1 MKSIKTISVNSAF
14 VDQDGNTEHDF
25 LSSLNQFDAKGNVV
39 EEVSYSEANVIE
51 SKSSFIY
58 DNEGHL
64 LEETTWLDEEEI
76 SDKKKYT
83 YNEEGKIRWIE
94 IEYSDGSKSTHS
106 IEYSDKLIKLT
117 ITDENGEF
125 DGSETRKFDEN
136 GNIIELTKIDSDG
149 ETEQKFISEYD
160 EKQNLISNIE
170 FDRDGDIRVKRHY
183 EYDEKNRR
191 IIDTGY
197 NLSDEINYTRTYTYN
212 DADQLVEETV
222 NDYTIIYEYDDK
234 GKDTRQITYNNKEI
248 ESIKLFRY
256 TEDGLLDEEISVHAD
271 EKYTLVPQLLHEE
284 DANYLSKKY
293 TYEFYE

>member
-1 MKSIKTISVNSAF
+1 MKTIKGIRVNSAF
-14 VDQDGNTEHDF
+14 VNQDGDTEHDF
-25 LSSLNQFDAKGNVV
+25 LSLLTQFDDKGNVV
-39 EEVSYSEANVIE
+39 EEISYSEADVIE

-58 DNEGHL
+58 DHDGHL

-94 IEYSDGSKSTHS
+94 IEYSDGSQSKHA

-117 ITDENGEF
+117 ITDENGQF
-125 DGSETRKFDEN
+125 DGSEIRKFNEN
-136 GNIIELTKIDSDG
+136 GQIIELTRIDSDG
-149 ETEQKFISEYD
+149 QTEQRFISEYD

-170 FDRDGDIRVKRHY
+170 FDRDGDIRVKRRY

-191 IIDTGY
+191 ITDTGY
-197 NLSDEINYTRTYTYN
+197 NLSDEINYSKTYTYN
-212 DADQLVEETV
+212 DADQLEQETV
-222 NDYTIIYEYDDK
+222 DDYTIIYEYDEK
-234 GKDTRQITYNNKEI
+234 GKDTRQITYKNEEI

-256 TEDGLLDEEISVHAD
+256 TDDGLLDEEISVHAG
-271 EKYTLVPQLLHEE
+271 EEYTLVPQLLHEE

-293 TYEFYE
+293 IYEFYE